1 MRSEWG
7 CTQAEEVNAMGRS
20 QLIER
25 QARVKGE
32 EVSASLRNS
41 EQDFDEHSRGSRDVA
56 LCRLPLA
63 HRAVALDAQKRREPG
78 LG

>member
-1 MRSEWG
+1 
-7 CTQAEEVNAMGRS
+7 MGKVT
-20 QLIER
+20 IGVR

-41 EQDFDEHSRGSRDVA
+41 EQHFDEHSRGSRDVA
-56 LCRLPLA
+56 LARLPLA